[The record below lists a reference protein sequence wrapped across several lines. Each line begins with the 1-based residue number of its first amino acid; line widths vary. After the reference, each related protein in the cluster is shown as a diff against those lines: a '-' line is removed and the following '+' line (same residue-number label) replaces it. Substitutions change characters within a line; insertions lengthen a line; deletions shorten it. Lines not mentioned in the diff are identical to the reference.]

1 MTPKDLARFGCV
13 VVLAM
18 AVAFLA
24 GLAINRG
31 SGGPVRGAAGP
42 AAPARQVYSP
52 KVLTDPYFL
61 DQQRRN
67 AEALERRCRE
77 QGELCAEA
85 AALRRWL
92 SERD

>member
-13 VVLAM
+13 VLIAM
-18 AVAFLA
+18 VVAFLA

-31 SGGPVRGAAGP
+31 PSGPARAPVGT

-61 DQQRRN
+61 EQQRRN
-67 AEALERRCRE
+67 AEVLERRCRE
-77 QGELCAEA
+77 KGELCAEA

-92 SERD
+92 GERD